1 MLLIAGGLEKIKWS
15 TAIVTDSSLFS
26 KLLPQTIVESKPSN
40 HDYGDSI
47 YIWNPISFS
56 TY

>member
-26 KLLPQTIVESKPSN
+26 KLLPQTIVQLKLSN
-40 HDYGDSI
+40 HVYGDSI
-47 YIWNPISFS
+47 YI
-56 TY
+56 